1 MHGSQIF
8 ANIDNY
14 GVSIDMKLDLRRAST
29 DISISNAFVNNKV
42 LNNTVLYSSTL
53 FEEIGAFVNSSVK
66 SVTVAQ
72 KLSGYNVGG

>member
-14 GVSIDMKLDLRRAST
+14 GVSVDMKLDLRRAST

-42 LNNTVLYSSTL
+42 LNNIVLYSSTF

-66 SVTVAQ
+66 NVTVAQ
-72 KLSGYNVGG
+72 KLSGYSVGG